1 MALLELAHWLMIGG
15 ALLVGAGSFGLL
27 VSRRKADRVDRALDE
42 PIDLPAFP
50 LLNSSPKNN
59 A

>member
-1 MALLELAHWLMIGG
+1 MIGG
-15 ALLVGAGSFGLL
+15 ALLVGAGSVGLL
-27 VSRRKADRVDRALDE
+27 VSQRKADRVDRPLDE
-42 PIDLPAFP
+42 PIDLLALP